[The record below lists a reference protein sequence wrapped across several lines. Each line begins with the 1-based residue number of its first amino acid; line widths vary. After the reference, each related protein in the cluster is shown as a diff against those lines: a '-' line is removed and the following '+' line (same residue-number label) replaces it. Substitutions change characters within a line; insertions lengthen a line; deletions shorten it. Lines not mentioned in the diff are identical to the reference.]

1 MISRKKMRE
10 LSLFFTFFLLLPAAV
25 RLRGDLGTLRE
36 RRGAKIDIKDFFNT
50 SEPMWTFL
58 SSEKV
63 TVDCKVE
70 VVKSITDTYVSF
82 QSSFIVKNFRAN
94 LTILGTFKMMDA
106 EKNNNKFDTV
116 LLSNPGR
123 QPYGYERLLFQTPD
137 NKCGVFLVAIYG
149 SKSGSDGAHHA
160 SVPIV
165 PLPLRRR

>member
-1 MISRKKMRE
+1 
-10 LSLFFTFFLLLPAAV
+10 
-25 RLRGDLGTLRE
+25 
-36 RRGAKIDIKDFFNT
+36 
-50 SEPMWTFL
+50 MWTFL

-70 VVKSITDTYVSF
+70 VMNSITDTSVSF
-82 QSSFIVKNFRAN
+82 QSSFLVKNFRAN

-106 EKNNNKFDTV
+106 EKKNNKFDAI

-149 SKSGSDGAHHA
+149 SKYKWYEMRVRSSSLAKTNFECVQHFERARIRHGK
-160 SVPIV
+160 
-165 PLPLRRR
+165 RRAVFTSKCQDILVARMK